1 VQNVTPVGGVLLG
14 SFGVLL
20 AIGIPM
26 LVVGAPVVQ
35 AVPEADST
43 AVYVQPILGP
53 TGAGLRVAF

>member
-1 VQNVTPVGGVLLG
+1 VLLG